1 MRRMLAMMLL
11 LTLLLALLCGCAGS
25 VRPVGDE
32 KVSLYYRRMDEQ
44 TDESF
49 ESETG
54 ALAEEASVF
63 GADAEPEK
71 VLERYLAGPETEGLA
86 TIFPAGA
93 KCLGVKKQGATLIL
107 DMNEFYAALSGF
119 DRTLAA
125 AGLTLTLTQLS
136 GVEAVSIKTPSGA
149 LLGQNGTAYRAEDF
163 LLQDMSWLYPERT
176 VQLYFEGPDGRLQA
190 EKRAISYQSPGE
202 LPENT
207 LTALLEGPAEEDLH
221 ACVPAGTQVLDVE
234 LEAKVCTVV
243 FSEEFAACDT
253 GRESAELA
261 VHSVAATLCG
271 LSEVE
276 GVRLRLASG
285 EDLTYCSI
293 AEVLT
298 PNRAWYN

>member
-1 MRRMLAMMLL
+1 MRKMMALA
-11 LTLLLALLCGCAGS
+11 LLLALLTGCAGS
-25 VRPVGDE
+25 VKPVGDE
-32 KVSLYYRRMDEQ
+32 KVSLYYRRLDAQ
-44 TDESF
+44 SDESF
-49 ESETG
+49 ASETG
-54 ALAEEASVF
+54 ALAQEATAFS
-63 GADAEPEK
+63 ADADPEK
-71 VLERYLAGPETEGLA
+71 LLMRYLAGPETEGLA
-86 TIFPAGA
+86 TIFPEST

-149 LLGQNGTAYRAEDF
+149 LLGQGGTAYRAEDF
-163 LLQDMSWLYPERT
+163 LLQDMSWLFPERT
-176 VQLYFEGPDGRLQA
+176 VQLYFEGTDGRLQA
-190 EKRAISYQSPGE
+190 EKRAISYQSPSE

-207 LTALLEGPAEEDLH
+207 LTALLNGPEDENLS

-253 GRESAELA
+253 SRDSAEHA

-276 GVRLRLASG
+276 GVRIRLASG

-293 AEVLT
+293 AEILT
-298 PNRAWYN
+298 PERAWYN

>member
-1 MRRMLAMMLL
+1 MRKMIALA
-11 LTLLLALLCGCAGS
+11 LLLALFTGCAGS
-25 VRPVGDE
+25 VKPVADE
-32 KVSLYYRRMDEQ
+32 KVFLYYRRADAQ
-44 TDESF
+44 SDESF
-49 ESETG
+49 ASETG
-54 ALAEEASVF
+54 ALAEEATAFS
-63 GADAEPEK
+63 ADADPQK
-71 VLERYLAGPETEGLA
+71 VLIRYLAGPETEGLE
-86 TIFPAGA
+86 TIFPEGT

-149 LLGQNGTAYRAEDF
+149 LLGQDSTAYRAEDF
-163 LLQDMSWLYPERT
+163 LLRDMSWLYPERT

-207 LTALLEGPAEEDLH
+207 LAALLNGPEDEDLS
-221 ACVPAGTQVLDVE
+221 ACVPAGTQVLDVG

-253 GRESAELA
+253 DRDSAEHA

-271 LSEVE
+271 LSEIE
-276 GVRLRLASG
+276 GVRIRLASG

-293 AEVLT
+293 SEILT
-298 PNRAWYN
+298 PDRAWYN

>member
-1 MRRMLAMMLL
+1 MRRFFVMALL
-11 LTLLLALLCGCAGS
+11 LTLLCGCAGS
-25 VRPVGDE
+25 VQPAGVE
-32 KVSLYYRRMDEQ
+32 TVFLYYRRLDAQ
-44 TDESF
+44 SDESF
-49 ESETG
+49 ASQSG
-54 ALAEEASVF
+54 ALAQEATAF
-63 GADAEPEK
+63 DADAEPMQ
-71 VLERYLAGPETEGLA
+71 VLSRYLAGPETDELV
-86 TIFPAGA
+86 TIFPEGT
-93 KCLGVKKQGATLIL
+93 KCLGVKKQGTTLIL

-149 LLGQNGTAYRAEDF
+149 LLGQGNTAYRAEDF
-163 LLQDMSWLYPERT
+163 LLQDMSWLFPERT

-190 EKRAISYQSPGE
+190 EKRAIGYQTPEE

-207 LTALLEGPAEEDLH
+207 LAALLEGPEDKALS
-221 ACVPAGTQVLDVE
+221 ACVPAGTQILDCS
-234 LEAKVCTVV
+234 LDADVCTVV

-253 GRESAELA
+253 DRESAELA

-276 GVRLRLASG
+276 SVQLMLVSG

-293 AEVLT
+293 AEPLT
-298 PNRAWYN
+298 PERAWYN

>member
-1 MRRMLAMMLL
+1 MRRMIALALF
-11 LTLLLALLCGCAGS
+11 LALLTGCAGS
-25 VRPVGDE
+25 VQPVGDE
-32 KVSLYYRRMDEQ
+32 TVFLYYRRLDAQ
-44 TDESF
+44 SDESF
-49 ESETG
+49 ASQSG
-54 ALAEEASVF
+54 ALAEEATAF
-63 GADAEPEK
+63 GADADPEK
-71 VLERYLAGPETEGLA
+71 LLARYLAGPETDGLV
-86 TIFPAGA
+86 TIFPEGTE
-93 KCLGVKKQGATLIL
+93 CLGVKKQGTTLIL

-149 LLGQNGTAYRAEDF
+149 LLGQGNTAYRAEDF
-163 LLQDMSWLYPERT
+163 LLQDMSWLFPERT
-176 VQLYFEGPDGRLQA
+176 VQLYFEGPDERLQA
-190 EKRAISYQSPGE
+190 EKRAISYQTPNE

-207 LTALLEGPAEEDLH
+207 LAALLHGPEDEELS

-234 LEAKVCTVV
+234 LDGKICTVV

-276 GVRLRLASG
+276 GVRIRLASG

-293 AEVLT
+293 AETLT
-298 PNRAWYN
+298 PERAWYN

>member
-1 MRRMLAMMLL
+1 MRKMIALA
-11 LTLLLALLCGCAGS
+11 LLLALLTGCAGS
-25 VRPVGDE
+25 VRPVEDE
-32 KVSLYYRRMDEQ
+32 KVFLYYQRADAQ
-44 TDESF
+44 SDESF
-49 ESETG
+49 ASETG
-54 ALAEEASVF
+54 ALAEEATTFS
-63 GADAEPEK
+63 ADEDPQK
-71 VLERYLAGPETEGLA
+71 LLVRYLAGPETEGLA
-86 TIFPAGA
+86 TIFPEGT
-93 KCLGVKKQGATLIL
+93 KCLGVKKQGETLIL
-107 DMNEFYAALSGF
+107 DMNEFYAAVSGF
-119 DRTLAA
+119 DRTLAT

-149 LLGQNGTAYRAEDF
+149 LLGQSGTAYRAEDF

-176 VQLYFEGPDGRLQA
+176 VQLYFEGPDGRLQT
-190 EKRAISYQSPGE
+190 EKRAISYQSPSE

-207 LTALLEGPAEEDLH
+207 LAALLNGPEDEDLS

-253 GRESAELA
+253 DRDSAEHA

-276 GVRLRLASG
+276 RVRIRLASG

-293 AEVLT
+293 AEILT
-298 PNRAWYN
+298 PERAWYN